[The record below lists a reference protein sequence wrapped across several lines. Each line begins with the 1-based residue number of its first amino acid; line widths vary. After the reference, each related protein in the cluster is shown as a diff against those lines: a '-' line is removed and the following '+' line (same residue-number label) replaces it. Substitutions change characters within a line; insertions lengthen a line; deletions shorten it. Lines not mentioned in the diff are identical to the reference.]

1 LRWLTRTAQ
10 VAIIYAGKGCSITY
24 AELLREVCSLANVLT
39 STFGVKLLRKAI
51 P

>member
-1 LRWLTRTAQ
+1 
-10 VAIIYAGKGCSITY
+10 VAIIYEADEPGEGCSTIY

-39 STFGVKLLRKAI
+39 STFGVKLSKKAT